1 MKKLL
6 NHTFLK
12 KYFKSLQFRMFAIF
26 VLVGL
31 TPIIL
36 IKSGILR
43 SYEKQAI
50 TQRGEKV
57 QSQCDLIASE
67 LSDSQYIKGTPSD
80 VVERE
85 LAQLANLY
93 SGRIVVA
100 NSQFRIIKDT
110 YGLDEN
116 KVIVS
121 QEVLKC
127 FRGENTLHYDAK
139 SQFIETTVPVKDSVT
154 QEIIGVMI
162 VSTPT
167 QDIEESREELGR
179 TVFWLQIAMAV
190 VVVGIG
196 FYAARIL
203 VRPFGKVTRSL
214 EEVSGGFLE
223 EDISILD
230 YTETQMLSE
239 AYNRM
244 LKRMKVLDDSRQ
256 EFVSNVSHEL
266 KTPITSM
273 KVLAD
278 SLLMQ
283 ENVPAELYQE
293 FMQDIAE
300 EIDRENKIINDLLS
314 LVKMD
319 KKASDVNIQ
328 EANINELLELIAK
341 RLRPIAAR
349 KNIELLVESFK
360 PVTAEVDETK
370 LTLAISNLVEN
381 AIKYN
386 KEDGWVHLSINS
398 DHKYFYVRVEDSGIG
413 IPEEAQEHIF
423 ERFYRVDKSHSREI
437 GGTGLGL
444 AITRSAV
451 LMHRGAIKVYSKE
464 GEGTT
469 FTVRIPLHYTA

>member
-1 MKKLL
+1 MCI
-6 NHTFLK
+6 
-12 KYFKSLQFRMFAIF
+12 R
-26 VLVGL
+26 
-31 TPIIL
+31 
-36 IKSGILR
+36 
-43 SYEKQAI
+43 
-50 TQRGEKV
+50 
-57 QSQCDLIASE
+57 
-67 LSDSQYIKGTPSD
+67 DS
-80 VVERE
+80 
-85 LAQLANLY
+85 
-93 SGRIVVA
+93 
-100 NSQFRIIKDT
+100 
-110 YGLDEN
+110 
-116 KVIVS
+116 
-121 QEVLKC
+121 
-127 FRGENTLHYDAK
+127 FRGENTLHYDEE

-167 QDIEESREELGR
+167 QDIQESRDELGK
-179 TVFWLQIAMAV
+179 TVFWLQILMAV
-190 VVVGIG
+190 AVCCIA

-283 ENVPAELYQE
+283 EDVPVELYQE

-319 KKASDVNIQ
+319 RKAADVNIQ
-328 EANINELLELIAK
+328 ETNINELLELIAK

-349 KNIELLVESFK
+349 RNIELLVESFK

-386 KEDGWVHLSINS
+386 RDDGWVHLSINS
-398 DHKYFYVRVEDSGIG
+398 DHKYFYVKVEDSGIG
-413 IPEEAQEHIF
+413 IPQEAQEHIF

-469 FTVRIPLHYTA
+469 FTVRIPLHYTV